1 MKIFSNQSLC
11 TKVGTGDSKLPFD
24 DNSVDLLTCC
34 QAIHW
39 FDLSK
44 FYQEVDRVLKQQ
56 KGALAIIGYHLTGPS
71 PNLPAAK
78 RLEELRDKV
87 CLLFAYLCI
96 LTLDYV

>member
-1 MKIFSNQSLC
+1 M
-11 TKVGTGDSKLPFD
+11 
-24 DNSVDLLTCC
+24 DLLTCC

-56 KGALAIIGYHLTGPS
+56 EGALAIIGYHLTGPS

-87 CLLFAYLCI
+87 CLLFAYLQSWTFAI
-96 LTLDYV
+96 IRLLSKPYENEVTLTGQNPPLKCC